1 MIELE
6 DEARSRRVLET
17 LGVEAGYLISG
28 MIPLINLG
36 WLGGDR
42 DSMAFGPTRQP
53 YAYRWWHIICM
64 IALSAC

>member
-6 DEARSRRVLET
+6 GEPRSQRVLET

-36 WLGGDR
+36 WLGGGR
-42 DSMAFGPTRQP
+42 DSDGVRTYTPAVRV
-53 YAYRWWHIICM
+53 
-64 IALSAC
+64 

>member
-6 DEARSRRVLET
+6 GEPRSRRVLET

-42 DSMAFGPTRQP
+42 DSDGVQT
-53 YAYRWWHIICM
+53 YAPAVRYRCGI
-64 IALSAC
+64 LYV

>member
-6 DEARSRRVLET
+6 GEPRSRRVLET
-17 LGVEAGYLISG
+17 LEVEAGYLISG

-42 DSMAFGPTRQP
+42 DSDGIRDLRASRTRIDGGIL
-53 YAYRWWHIICM
+53 YV
-64 IALSAC
+64 

>member
-6 DEARSRRVLET
+6 GEPRSRRVLKTLGVVT

-36 WLGGDR
+36 
-42 DSMAFGPTRQP
+42 
-53 YAYRWWHIICM
+53 
-64 IALSAC
+64 

>member
-6 DEARSRRVLET
+6 GEPRSRRVLET

-28 MIPLINLG
+28 VIPLINLG

-42 DSMAFGPTRQP
+42 DNHGVQT
-53 YAYRWWHIICM
+53 YA
-64 IALSAC
+64 SAVRV